1 MSDEKKGES
10 EHINLKVLGQ
20 DNAIVQFKI
29 KKHTPLRKLM
39 NAYCDRAG
47 LSMQVV
53 RFRFDGQPIN
63 ENDTPT
69 SLEMEEGDT
78 IEVYQQQ
85 TGGALVKKGI
95 HISIRD
101 ISNPVDPKNAN
112 TAQYA
117 HYVFN
122 TLDQDRSGLLSF
134 EEFVTG
140 LSILSRG
147 TLEEKLRWTFTL
159 YDINGDGYITKE
171 EMTEIVTAIYDLMGK
186 IVEPMIDDEAVR
198 EKVER
203 LFQKMDLNRDGV
215 LTMDEFLDCCLRDEE
230 ITRSM
235 GVFDSNF

>member
-1 MSDEKKGES
+1 MCWQHWAVSSKPPSDAITTPSDKLSLVRLYQKYILKCRKHWKFCVDNFKKHINLKMSDEKKGES

-85 TGGALVKKGI
+85 TGGVSLV
-95 HISIRD
+95 
-101 ISNPVDPKNAN
+101 
-112 TAQYA
+112 
-117 HYVFN
+117 
-122 TLDQDRSGLLSF
+122 
-134 EEFVTG
+134 
-140 LSILSRG
+140 
-147 TLEEKLRWTFTL
+147 
-159 YDINGDGYITKE
+159 
-171 EMTEIVTAIYDLMGK
+171 
-186 IVEPMIDDEAVR
+186 
-198 EKVER
+198 
-203 LFQKMDLNRDGV
+203 
-215 LTMDEFLDCCLRDEE
+215 
-230 ITRSM
+230 
-235 GVFDSNF
+235 